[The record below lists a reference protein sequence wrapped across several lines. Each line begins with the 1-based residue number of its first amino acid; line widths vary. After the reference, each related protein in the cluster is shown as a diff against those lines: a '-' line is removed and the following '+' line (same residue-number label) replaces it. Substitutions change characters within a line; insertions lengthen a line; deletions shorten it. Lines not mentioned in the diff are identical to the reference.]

1 MLGLEILE
9 FESDR
14 EMATLFGIF
23 MAGMGAFLLI
33 INVLLIL
40 TGGPAFFLILVVL
53 LFCISSI
60 CFTGKAT
67 AKLDPN
73 SGQLLKTTRV
83 LFWAKSRLY
92 DLSEFHAVGIREVMI
107 GSAMHN
113 NLSSFYYIQFIGK
126 NRVSLPPVSC
136 NIKQAREQLEEIAR
150 VVNLPS
156 NTDSEP

>member
-1 MLGLEILE
+1 MVCV
-9 FESDR
+9 S
-14 EMATLFGIF
+14 
-23 MAGMGAFLLI
+23 FLL
-33 INVLLIL
+33 NVFIHRVPGKSP
-40 TGGPAFFLILVVL
+40 GGYTTYTFKHNFRLYL
-53 LFCISSI
+53 I